1 LNTKEEEFYSN
12 LKEKL
17 EEFTD
22 WPNDYLFK
30 FIIPSEEH
38 KIEKLKSIFEETNAI
53 ITTRT
58 SSKGKFTSVS
68 VRLNLENPDQ
78 VIEKYK
84 IVDIH
89 IEGVI
94 SL

>member
-1 LNTKEEEFYSN
+1 MNTKEEEFYSN

-68 VRLNLENPDQ
+68 VMLNLENPDQ
-78 VIEKYK
+78 VI
-84 IVDIH
+84 
-89 IEGVI
+89 
-94 SL
+94 

>member
-84 IVDIH
+84 IVGIH